1 MDEMT
6 IKQSFRI
13 AYEFVMKHQHPQ
25 FNVEYFMGVLEEMK
39 KIHQSDIYNVLLECL
54 LMGIYE
60 YLAKQA
66 KEETKQ

>member
-13 AYEFVMKHQHPQ
+13 AYEFVMKHQHSQ

-39 KIHQSDIYNVLLECL
+39 KIHQSDRYNVLLECL